1 MAKECPTAAD
11 TETIST
17 LSAHTETRAV
27 NVLQIANGYLGS
39 RLYTHLFS
47 ALEKHGVENKIYVPV
62 RYGMEI
68 PSNMAKNVTV
78 SPCFTQLDRLIF
90 FSKQRKMLRDLLP
103 LADGVDVIHSHTVF
117 SGGYV
122 ARLLKKTYGIPYIV
136 AVRNTD
142 VNVFFKYMFHLRR
155 IGVRIM
161 QDASCVVFLS
171 PAYREHVLST
181 YVPTSLQ
188 QCIREK
194 SMVIPNGID
203 DFFLKNTPEPG
214 NKVSVPLELLYA
226 GEINSNKNL
235 ELTVQAAKLLREQ
248 GIEVRLTAVGDI
260 QEEKYRGLLEN
271 TPFAAYFPRCPKES
285 VLEHMRQSDIFVMP
299 SHTETFGL
307 VYAEAMS
314 QGIPVLYTRG
324 QGFDGQ
330 FPEGTVGYPVS
341 DSDPAELAEKIR
353 QVAENYSSLS
363 ANCLANVSRF
373 DWHTIAKEYQH
384 IYENAMK
391 EKRLIP

>member
-1 MAKECPTAAD
+1 
-11 TETIST
+11 
-17 LSAHTETRAV
+17 
-27 NVLQIANGYLGS
+27 
-39 RLYTHLFS
+39 
-47 ALEKHGVENKIYVPV
+47 
-62 RYGMEI
+62 
-68 PSNMAKNVTV
+68 
-78 SPCFTQLDRLIF
+78 
-90 FSKQRKMLRDLLP
+90 
-103 LADGVDVIHSHTVF
+103 
-117 SGGYV
+117 
-122 ARLLKKTYGIPYIV
+122 
-136 AVRNTD
+136 
-142 VNVFFKYMFHLRR
+142 
-155 IGVRIM
+155 
-161 QDASCVVFLS
+161 
-171 PAYREHVLST
+171 
-181 YVPTSLQ
+181 
-188 QCIREK
+188 
-194 SMVIPNGID
+194 MVIPNGID

-260 QEEKYRGLLEN
+260 QEEKYRGLLED
-271 TPFAAYFPRCPKES
+271 TSFVSYFPRCPKEEI
-285 VLEHMRQSDIFVMP
+285 LQHLRESDIFVMP

-314 QGIPVLYTRG
+314 QGVPVLYTRG

-341 DSDPAELAEKIR
+341 DSDPVELAEKIR